1 MLWRKNA
8 KKTRPPY
15 GRFTDHAKAGAT
27 LQETQEMKTKKQ
39 NRMGELHS
47 KPSGA
52 SIEQNKFPI
61 GMSLLTVDAAGI
73 YNAFTLKQF
82 F

>member
-1 MLWRKNA
+1 
-8 KKTRPPY
+8 
-15 GRFTDHAKAGAT
+15 
-27 LQETQEMKTKKQ
+27 MKTKKQ